1 MNEDVIQ
8 MIDTLRARLA
18 DLEAVVGA
26 SPVVLEGYAT
36 KLDELDTKVYLLQR
50 EIEGFNERAASGEE
64 VVLGQSDNGE
74 GGKSVIP
81 DSVKEGMSDAVQMAG
96 DLARDAKPIV
106 SEITGTVSE
115 LKEAFGFSGRG
126 TKTPFRK

>member
-26 SPVVLEGYAT
+26 SPVELKGYAT
-36 KLDELDTKVYLLQR
+36 KLDEVDTQVYLLQR
-50 EIEGFNERAASGEE
+50 EVEGFNERAASGEE
-64 VVLGQSDNGE
+64 VVLDQSGYDE
-74 GGKSVIP
+74 GSKSVIP

-126 TKTPFRK
+126 AKTPFRK

>member
-1 MNEDVIQ
+1 MNEEVTQ
-8 MIDTLRARLA
+8 MIETLRARLA
-18 DLEAVVGA
+18 DLEAVVSQ
-26 SPVVLEGYAT
+26 SPVALNGYAE
-36 KLDELDTKVYLLQR
+36 KLDDIDTKVYLLQC
-50 EIEGFNERAASGEE
+50 EIEGFNERAAAGEE
-64 VVLGQSDNGE
+64 VVVGE
-74 GGKSVIP
+74 GQHGESGKSVIP

-126 TKTPFRK
+126 SKTPFRK

>member
-26 SPVVLEGYAT
+26 SPVELKGYVT
-36 KLDELDTKVYLLQR
+36 KLDEVDTQVYLLQR
-50 EIEGFNERAASGEE
+50 EVEGFNERAASGEE
-64 VVLGQSDNGE
+64 VVLDQSEHEE
-74 GGKSVIP
+74 GSKSVIP

-106 SEITGTVSE
+106 AEITGTVSE

>member
-1 MNEDVIQ
+1 MNEDVVQ

-18 DLEAVVGA
+18 DLEAVVSQCSIG
-26 SPVVLEGYAT
+26 LEGYGS
-36 KLDELDTKVYLLQR
+36 KLDGIDTEVYLLQC
-50 EIEGFNERAASGEE
+50 EVESINERVASGED
-64 VVLGQSDNGE
+64 VVLGGDDSQES
-74 GGKSVIP
+74 KSVIP
-81 DSVKEGMSDAVQMAG
+81 DAVKEGMSDAVQMAG

-126 TKTPFRK
+126 NKTPFRK